1 MANCV
6 SAVLVSKE
14 SDGMKT
20 GNTKT
25 RLNIALSGQPNCGK
39 STMFNALTGS
49 TARVGNYPGIT
60 VDRMEGV
67 YSYGSYD
74 IKITD
79 LPGTYSLSSYS
90 LEEVVARDV
99 IINEKPDV
107 VVCMLDATA
116 IERSLYLTVQLM
128 ELGVPVVIGMN
139 MMDSARKNGVHIDS
153 LKLSEL
159 LNVPVVECVA
169 RRGVGKEELMRKVVD
184 VYEHGGRD
192 VCKPLHI
199 SYGNELE
206 EVIESM
212 SREINGVEFMTERY
226 PARWI
231 ALKYLEEDS
240 AVVGYGKE
248 IGGIHEKLCSRV
260 QEYKQHVQKALDSYP
275 EAIIADQR
283 YGFINALIKDVVM
296 RKTSL
301 NYDISDKVD
310 KVLTQRFL
318 GPIIMFGILY
328 LMFYVTFNVGAIP
341 QGWVE
346 DIFGWMGDL
355 AVRFIPEGLFQSLIV
370 SGVIDGVGAVMG
382 FAPLIMIMFA
392 MLVFLEDLGYM
403 ARVAYMF
410 DRILRFFGLHGASVM
425 PFILSGGIPGGC
437 AVPGVMTARTL
448 RSRNERLAT
457 IFTAPYF
464 VCGAKI
470 TAFLVLCAAFFPDNG
485 DTVMLLITL
494 ASWVGA
500 LLVSLLLRKTVIKGE
515 STPFIMEL
523 PPYRLPTFYG
533 VAIHTLERV
542 WQYVKKAGTVI
553 FSISVLLWVLM
564 TFPQLPEDV
573 NAGFDNKIEAVSS
586 ELSGEELNK
595 QINEIESDRSE
606 EALRY
611 SVAGRIGT
619 AMESVTHLAG
629 FNWRANIALFA
640 GVAAKEVIVST
651 LSTAYSLGEADPDA
665 VIEGDDMGFID
676 RMRNDPSWT
685 MPAVISIF
693 VFMLLYCPCFVTI
706 VVMARESSWGWAIF
720 ASVASI
726 LGSFLLSVI
735 IYQVGTNLI

>member
-1 MANCV
+1 
-6 SAVLVSKE
+6 
-14 SDGMKT
+14 MKT
-20 GNTKT
+20 GQDKI

-39 STMFNALTGS
+39 STMFNAITGS

-60 VDRMEGV
+60 VDRMEGM
-67 YSYGSYD
+67 YSSGRYE

-128 ELGVPVVIGMN
+128 ELGVPVVVGMN

-153 LKLSEL
+153 VRLSKLL
-159 LNVPVVECVA
+159 RVGVVECVA
-169 RRGVGKEELMRKVVD
+169 RRGVGKEELMRKVIEA
-184 VYEHGGRD
+184 YEQGGRAT
-192 VCKPLHI
+192 CTPLHI
-199 SYGNELE
+199 SYGNEFEQILE
-206 EVIESM
+206 IMVKEIEDA
-212 SREINGVEFMTERY
+212 EFMTENY

-231 ALKYLEEDS
+231 AVKYMEEDS
-240 AVVGYGKE
+240 AVMEHGENNGAV
-248 IGGIHEKLCSRV
+248 HAKLCQQV
-260 QEYKQHVQKALDSYP
+260 QEYKEHVQKSLDSYP

-283 YGFINALIKDVVM
+283 YGFINSLLKDVVM

-328 LMFYVTFNVGAIP
+328 LMFYVTFNIGAIP

-346 DIFGWMGDL
+346 ALFGWMADL
-355 AVRFIPEGLFQSLIV
+355 ATRFIPDGLLQSLIV
-370 SGVIDGVGAVMG
+370 SGVIDGVGAVLG

-410 DRILRFFGLHGASVM
+410 DRVLRFFGLHGASVM

-470 TAFLVLCAAFFPDNG
+470 TAFLVLCAAFFPKNG
-485 DTVMLLITL
+485 DTVMLLITIV
-494 ASWVGA
+494 SWISA
-500 LLVSLLLRKTVIKGE
+500 LLVSMLLRKTVIKGE

-553 FSISVLLWVLM
+553 FAISVLLWVLM
-564 TFPQLPEDV
+564 TFPQLPEDMDAGYDQKIASIASKLSGAELREKV
-573 NAGFDNKIEAVSS
+573 NDIEA
-586 ELSGEELNK
+586 
-595 QINEIESDRSE
+595 QHAE

-629 FNWRANIALFA
+629 FNWRVNIALFA

-665 VIEGDDMGFID
+665 VVEGDDMSFID
-676 RMRNDPSWT
+676 RMRDDPSWT

-706 VVMARESSWGWAIF
+706 VVMARESSWSWAIF
-720 ASVASI
+720 ACVASI
-726 LGSFLLSVI
+726 IGSFLLSVI
-735 IYQVGTNLI
+735 IYQVGTHLA